1 MERDVRFYRKLRC
14 KNINTYKLHNDARVF
29 VLKMDNKSVT
39 STRKRKPEEEEEKD
53 DATTTLKMPA
63 LAPIET
69 KKHTQRIEQHPASI

>member
-1 MERDVRFYRKLRC
+1 
-14 KNINTYKLHNDARVF
+14 
-29 VLKMDNKSVT
+29 MDNKSVT